1 MEQQSQIQ
9 KPKKKLS
16 KRLIIVTILII
27 IAVLGWAG
35 LTRAGFIQNYLGI
48 PFLNFNNNDNN
59 DIFSPEANCPPGMF
73 CKPLIY
79 LYPIQ
84 KQEINIKIDFK
95 GELTNSYPRYNN
107 GWKVTAY
114 PDGKI
119 VNSTDSKVYSYL
131 FWEGKPKNLTDW
143 NISNGFIVK
152 GKDTKNF
159 LQNILIAKGLN
170 VNESNDFI
178 EYWYPQMKN
187 NKYNLIHFADE
198 QYIETATLSIV
209 PKPDSI
215 LRVFMVFKPLD
226 EKIII
231 MPQEIKPFKRNGY
244 TVVEWGGTEIN

>member
-1 MEQQSQIQ
+1 MEQQPQIQ
-9 KPKKKLS
+9 KAKKKLRKS
-16 KRLIIVTILII
+16 IIIIVILII

-35 LTRAGFIQNYLGI
+35 LTKAGFIQNYFGI
-48 PFLNFNNNDNN
+48 PFLNSANDN
-59 DIFSPEANCPPGMF
+59 FGPESSCPPGMF

-79 LYPIQ
+79 LYPTQ
-84 KQEINIKIDFK
+84 KQEINVKINFK

-119 VNSTDSKVYSYL
+119 VNSADSKAYSYL
-131 FWEGKPKNLTDW
+131 FWEGKPKNSTDW
-143 NISNGFIVK
+143 DMSNGFIVK
-152 GKDTKNF
+152 GEETKKI
-159 LQNILIAKGLN
+159 LQNILTAKGLN

-187 NKYNLIHFADE
+187 NKYNLIHFANE
-198 QYIETATLSIV
+198 QYIETAPLSIA

-215 LRVFMVFKPLD
+215 LRVFMVFKSLD

-231 MPQEIKPFKRNGY
+231 MPQKIKPFERNGFV
-244 TVVEWGGTEIN
+244 VVEWGGTEIN